1 LLVLLHGN
9 SAFVAV
15 GKLEMTAISVADKIN
30 RRTMRDSVRE
40 YSVYDGL
47 NTTEQKVFADL
58 AGEVKDKSI
67 LDLGVGGGR
76 TTSALLQI
84 SDDYVG
90 VDYTQEMIDVC
101 RSRFPGVRFE
111 HADAR
116 SMPQY
121 LDRSFKLIVFT
132 CNGISMVDHAGRIA
146 IFNEVRRLLAV
157 DGVFVFSTYNSNS
170 DEYERRFEFPE
181 FEPSMNP
188 ARLVVRAARF
198 ALHTAFRLV
207 NRLRYL
213 RHEVRTDEYSII
225 NDRCHH
231 YATMLYYLSME
242 NQLKQLKAAGFDNVP
257 TVYDIEGRVAEPNE
271 RSDSLTYVV
280 RA

>member
-1 LLVLLHGN
+1 M
-9 SAFVAV
+9 SATSA
-15 GKLEMTAISVADKIN
+15 TDKIN
-30 RRTMRDSVRE
+30 RQTMRASVGE
-40 YSVYDGL
+40 YSIHGGL
-47 NTTEQKVFADL
+47 NATEEKVFGDL
-58 AGEVKDKSI
+58 AGEVSNQAI

-76 TTSALLQI
+76 TTQALLQI
-84 SDDYVG
+84 SDDYIG
-90 VDYTQEMIDVC
+90 VDYMQEMVDAC
-101 RSRFPGVRFE
+101 RARFPSVRFE

-121 LDRSFKLIVFT
+121 ADRSFKLVVFA

-157 DGVFVFSTYNSNS
+157 DGIFVFSTYNLNS
-170 DEYERRFEFPE
+170 DEYERGFQFPD
-181 FEPSMNP
+181 FDLSKNP

-198 ALHTAFRLV
+198 LLHTAFGVV

-213 RHEVRTDEYSII
+213 RHEVRSGEYSII

-257 TVYDIEGRVAEPNE
+257 TVYDMRGRIAGPNE
-271 RSDSLTYVV
+271 RGDSLTYVV